1 MLYIREHADQWHID
15 MDKVAVCGFSA
26 GAYASAMYSVYYN
39 QPIITEFLGI
49 DAEGIHPAAA
59 ILGYTL
65 SDYVALMGTDPI
77 VKTEAMAD
85 KGRMYWLSEK
95 VNSTCKSKFHT
106 ED

>member
-59 ILGYTL
+59 
-65 SDYVALMGTDPI
+65 
-77 VKTEAMAD
+77 
-85 KGRMYWLSEK
+85 
-95 VNSTCKSKFHT
+95 F
-106 ED
+106 

>member
-49 DAEGIHPAAA
+49 DAEGIHPVS
-59 ILGYTL
+59 YTHL
-65 SDYVALMGTDPI
+65 DVYKRQGHMLI
-77 VKTEAMAD
+77 N
-85 KGRMYWLSEK
+85 RMRDI
-95 VNSTCKSKFHT
+95 STR
-106 ED
+106 D